1 MDGILCVATFL
12 AALGSVLI
20 AGVFFAFFAI
30 LLPALSR
37 LAPASGIAAM
47 QSILV
52 TIKRAP
58 FVLVFFG
65 TAFLAALLGIAA
77 PFRWAEPDAI
87 YLLAGS
93 LLYLN
98 GPFGVTLLRNMP
110 LNNRLAHVRPDSETG
125 AKVWKDYVPAW
136 VLWNQVRVATALAA
150 SACFILAL
158 VRQAA

>member
-1 MDGILCVATFL
+1 MDGFLCVVTFL
-12 AALGSVLI
+12 AALGSALI
-20 AGVFFAFFAI
+20 AGIFFAFSAI
-30 LLPALSR
+30 LIPALSR

-52 TIKRAP
+52 TIKRGP
-58 FVLVFFG
+58 FVLVFFV
-65 TAFLAALLGIAA
+65 TALLAVLLGIAA
-77 PFRWAEPDAI
+77 PFRWAEPDAL

-110 LNNRLAHVRPDSETG
+110 LNNRLAHVKPDGETG
-125 AKVWKDYVPAW
+125 AKVWKDYLPAW
-136 VLWNQVRVATALAA
+136 SWWNHVRVATALAA
-150 SACFILAL
+150 AACLIMAL